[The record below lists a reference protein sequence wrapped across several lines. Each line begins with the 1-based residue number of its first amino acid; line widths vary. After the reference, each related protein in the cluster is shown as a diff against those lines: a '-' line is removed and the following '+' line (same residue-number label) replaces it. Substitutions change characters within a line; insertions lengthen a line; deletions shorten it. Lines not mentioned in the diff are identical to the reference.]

1 MLKEK
6 FNDGWN
12 VRERNIYYNNT
23 PHPGKPRS
31 GTLQKE
37 PFFSRLT
44 RDIKMNRTI
53 YVIGAL
59 CILWYAIFCYA
70 PIGGIL
76 IAFKNYKPLLG
87 IWKSNWVG
95 FRYFQQF
102 FSSFYLVRLLRNT
115 FLINLYDIIFG
126 FPAPIILALLLN
138 ELTGS
143 GYKRLVQTVSYLP
156 YFISQV
162 VICGILVSF
171 LDSSGVITQVIARLG
186 GTTPVNFLTIPQY
199 FRTIYVGSGIW
210 QGVGFGSII
219 YLSALGAVDP
229 QLIDAAAID
238 GCNRFGRI
246 WHVTLPAIMPTIII
260 MLILRLGNIMSVG
273 FEKIILLYNPSTY
286 ETADVISSFV
296 YRYGLLQGNYSY
308 STAVGLFNSVINF
321 IFLIIVN
328 QASKKITEISLW

>member
-1 MLKEK
+1 MNSPKLRPAE
-6 FNDGWN
+6 F
-12 VRERNIYYNNT
+12 
-23 PHPGKPRS
+23 P
-31 GTLQKE
+31 KE
-37 PFFSRLT
+37 PFFPRLK
-44 RDIKMNRTI
+44 RDLKKNRSVYI
-53 YVIGAL
+53 IAAL
-59 CILWYAIFCYA
+59 CLSWYIIFCYA

-76 IAFKNYKPLLG
+76 VAFKNYKPIVG
-87 IWKSNWVG
+87 VWKSEWVG
-95 FRYFQQF
+95 LRYFKQF

-115 FLINLYDIIFG
+115 FLINFYDIIFG

-138 ELTGS
+138 ELTSS
-143 GYKRLVQTVSYLP
+143 GYKRFVQTISYLP

-171 LDSSGVITQVIARLG
+171 LDSSGVITQFIAQITGNAPANLLA
-186 GTTPVNFLTIPQY
+186 VPQY

-210 QGVGFGSII
+210 QGIGFGSII
-219 YLSALGAVDP
+219 YLSALGSVDP

-260 MLILRLGNIMSVG
+260 MLILRLGSIMNVG

-308 STAVGLFNSVINF
+308 STAVGLFNSVVNF
-321 IFLIIVN
+321 GFLVIVN
-328 QASKKITEISLW
+328 QISKKVTEVSLW

>member
-1 MLKEK
+1 MIKDRGFFFKLK
-6 FNDGWN
+6 
-12 VRERNIYYNNT
+12 
-23 PHPGKPRS
+23 
-31 GTLQKE
+31 
-37 PFFSRLT
+37 
-44 RDIKMNRTI
+44 RDLKMNRAV
-53 YVIGAL
+53 YVIAAL
-59 CILWYAIFCYA
+59 CLSWYIIFCYA

-76 IAFKNYKPLLG
+76 VAFKNYKPLIG
-87 IWKSNWVG
+87 IWKSEWVG
-95 FRYFQQF
+95 LRYFQQF
-102 FSSFYLVRLLRNT
+102 FSSYYLVRLLRNT
-115 FLINLYDIIFG
+115 FMINFYDIIFG

-138 ELTGS
+138 ELTS
-143 GYKRLVQTVSYLP
+143 ASYKRIVQTVSYLP

-171 LDSSGVITQVIARLG
+171 LDSQGVITQVIAKLTG
-186 GTTPVNFLTIPQY
+186 NQAVNLLTIPQY

-246 WHVTLPAIMPTIII
+246 WHVTLPAILPTIII
-260 MLILRLGNIMSVG
+260 MLILRLGSIMSVG

-308 STAVGLFNSVINF
+308 STAVGLFNSVVNF
-321 IFLIIVN
+321 GFLVVVN
-328 QASKKITEISLW
+328 QISKKVTEVSLW

>member
-1 MLKEK
+1 MNSREFCPAK
-6 FNDGWN
+6 F
-12 VRERNIYYNNT
+12 R
-23 PHPGKPRS
+23 
-31 GTLQKE
+31 KE
-37 PFFSRLT
+37 PFFSRLKK
-44 RDIKMNRTI
+44 DLKVNCSV
-53 YVIGAL
+53 YVIAAF
-59 CILWYAIFCYA
+59 CFSWYIIFCYA

-76 IAFKNYKPLLG
+76 VSFKNYKPLVG
-87 IWKSNWVG
+87 IWKSEWVG

-102 FSSFYLVRLLRNT
+102 FSSYYFVRLLRNT
-115 FLINLYDIIFG
+115 FLINFYDIIFG

-138 ELTGS
+138 ELTS
-143 GYKRLVQTVSYLP
+143 TAYKRFVQTVTYLP

-171 LDSSGVITQVIARLG
+171 LDSSGIITQLIAELTG
-186 GTTPVNFLTIPQY
+186 SEPINLLTIPQY
-199 FRTIYVGSGIW
+199 FRPVYVSSGIW
-210 QGVGFGSII
+210 QGVGYGSII

-246 WHVTLPAIMPTIII
+246 WHVTLPAIMPTIVI

-321 IFLIIVN
+321 GFLLIVN
-328 QASKKITEISLW
+328 QVSKKVTEISLW

>member
-1 MLKEK
+1 
-6 FNDGWN
+6 
-12 VRERNIYYNNT
+12 V
-23 PHPGKPRS
+23 
-31 GTLQKE
+31 
-37 PFFSRLT
+37 
-44 RDIKMNRTI
+44 
-53 YVIGAL
+53 
-59 CILWYAIFCYA
+59 
-70 PIGGIL
+70 
-76 IAFKNYKPLLG
+76 AFKNYKPNIG
-87 IWKSNWVG
+87 IWKSEWVG

-102 FSSFYLVRLLRNT
+102 FSGYYLVRLLRNT
-115 FLINLYDIIFG
+115 FLINVYDIIFG

-138 ELTGS
+138 ELTS
-143 GYKRLVQTVSYLP
+143 TAYKRIVQTVSYLP

-162 VICGILVSF
+162 VICGIMVSF
-171 LDSSGVITQVIARLG
+171 LDSSGFITQLIAQITGNSPGNL
-186 GTTPVNFLTIPQY
+186 LTVPQY

-219 YLSALGAVDP
+219 YLSALGAVDS

-308 STAVGLFNSVINF
+308 STAVGLFNSVVNF
-321 IFLIIVN
+321 VFLLIVN
-328 QASKKITEISLW
+328 HVSKKVTEVSLW